1 MAAVG
6 DPGIRAVEKSDK
18 NNSPIATD
26 LCFAFQTFVVPHS
39 LVYSAEGAVG
49 LCKSIV
55 YFLVDLGI
63 NREEKVL
70 DQPLL
75 RLGVDLEAKRLP
87 SRRYLTYTPSVRG
100 RC

>member
-26 LCFAFQTFVVPHS
+26 LCFAFQTFVVPQ
-39 LVYSAEGAVG
+39 SAEGAVG

>member
-1 MAAVG
+1 MATVR
-6 DPGIRAVEKSDK
+6 DPGLRAVEKSCN
-18 NNSPIATD
+18 NNSAVDTD
-26 LCFAFQTFVVPHS
+26 ELCFTFQTFVVPQ
-39 LVYSAEGAVG
+39 SAEGAVG